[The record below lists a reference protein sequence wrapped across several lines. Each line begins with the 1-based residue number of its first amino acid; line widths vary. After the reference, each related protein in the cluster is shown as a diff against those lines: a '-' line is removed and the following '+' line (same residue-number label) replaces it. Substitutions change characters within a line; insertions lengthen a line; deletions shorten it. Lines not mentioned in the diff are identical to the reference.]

1 VTYVTG
7 AAILAHVKGSAYSGT
22 SDETAWA
29 GKCADAIEAAIAARL
44 DGDTPSAGGV
54 DELEVA
60 ALQDGAALYNS
71 KAGPTTCGR
80 LTRLWPGSVQP
91 PASGSGDYPCSRP
104 YGAGLC
110 GLRAL

>member
-7 AAILAHVKGSAYSGT
+7 AAIIAHVKGSAYSAT
-22 SDETAWA
+22 ADETAWG

-44 DGDTPSAGGV
+44 DGATPSAGGT

-71 KAGPTTCGR
+71 KAAPHGILSIGPDGDIVRLGADYVRQIEKVMGRVGTT
-80 LTRLWPGSVQP
+80 
-91 PASGSGDYPCSRP
+91 
-104 YGAGLC
+104 AGI
-110 GLRAL
+110 GIG